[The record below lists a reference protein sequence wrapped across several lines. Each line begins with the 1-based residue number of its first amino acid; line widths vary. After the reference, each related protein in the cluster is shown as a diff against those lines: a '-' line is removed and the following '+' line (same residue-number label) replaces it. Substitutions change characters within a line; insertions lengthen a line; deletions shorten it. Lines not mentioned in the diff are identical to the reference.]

1 MSKSTRGSPERAPTE
16 DEDMGGSSKLLGK
29 KGKEVSGSQVTGE
42 TEVEEEGRQQLQ
54 IMKEMQGKTLQ
65 ELQRESLQIEENVL
79 LSQKRVQFQRQQLQ
93 TKLSEAMEAKHLDE
107 RLNIQRK
114 KLLKL
119 QEEEEQDK
127 KKRKGFK
134 RSILELFEE
143 LKLKTTETLYL
154 MESKQKRNNVR
165 AVILEKRE
173 TFQLAARDLEGREKN
188 EREELYESH
197 ERTAKNLLVWQEL
210 NMRHVSQEKKE
221 GLLRVNRLMAQ
232 QLREIQRKEAE
243 QLRETQHIQASPIS
257 SSLSSTQSSSS

>member
-1 MSKSTRGSPERAPTE
+1 
-16 DEDMGGSSKLLGK
+16 
-29 KGKEVSGSQVTGE
+29 
-42 TEVEEEGRQQLQ
+42 
-54 IMKEMQGKTLQ
+54 
-65 ELQRESLQIEENVL
+65 
-79 LSQKRVQFQRQQLQ
+79 
-93 TKLSEAMEAKHLDE
+93 MEAKHLDE

-154 MESKQKRNNVR
+154 MESKQKRNNLR
-165 AVILEKRE
+165 AVLLEKRE

-188 EREELYESH
+188 EREELSESH